1 MKSNQLAAST
11 TEASGSTTA
20 NKRNGEHDNMFID
33 EHLQLRALGEER
45 RAELYELLNQLRG
58 NQDDDDGYR
67 GDDLMMVM
75 EEMT

>member
-20 NKRNGEHDNMFID
+20 NKRNGEHDMFID
-33 EHLQLRALGEER
+33 EHLQLRTLGEER

-58 NQDDDDGYR
+58 N
-67 GDDLMMVM
+67 
-75 EEMT
+75 